1 MKTKS
6 IFIIAFFLTLI
17 MSACGKKEIAIL
29 SPDVEGD
36 LKGCFKIAETTCEVM
51 KDEDGS
57 KYIEVTLERTN
68 ESVPFTD
75 KTVGAFGEN
84 NDALVLGGF
93 GYEGYNAN
101 NEEID
106 DIDGE
111 NNQDYRTEQAA
122 ILKLAPGEK
131 GTLKIKLKGEELPN
145 GIILTSQLSF
155 ISTGEITLNG
165 SIGKYEI
172 KNFSIDFNFDT
183 RKIIGQYQYKSSPAG
198 AFLYLLGNIVTVDNM
213 PGKYV
218 ASVYVAEDNG
228 NGELT
233 GKFKGQLILTRDSKT
248 SPYYYIL
255 SGTFKNFRLQDFRY
269 NLKSAPLN
277 EIEYGSV
284 LKNGYASMMNP
295 SFVNEEFANFGF
307 GGFAEEGAYL
317 TSASDDI
324 SVDEFI
330 RQYKNFFK
338 KYIKVMKKVK
348 NNDPTAILEYSE
360 LVNQYQNLAEKAAQ
374 MESQMTPAQLNEIN
388 KMSQEI
394 ISEMQNI

>member
-6 IFIIAFFLTLI
+6 FFIVAFFLTLI

-75 KTVGAFGEN
+75 KTVGVFGES

-101 NEEID
+101 NEEIE

-317 TSASDDI
+317 TSDDV

-360 LVNQYQNLAEKAAQ
+360 LINQYQNLAEKAAQ

-394 ISEMQNI
+394 VSEMQNI